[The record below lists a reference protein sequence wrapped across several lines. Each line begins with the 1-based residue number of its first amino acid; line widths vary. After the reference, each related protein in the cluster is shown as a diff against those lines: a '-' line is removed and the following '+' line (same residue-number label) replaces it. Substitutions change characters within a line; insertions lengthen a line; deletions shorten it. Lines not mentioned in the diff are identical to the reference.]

1 MATLLTVEDLK
12 VTFSTKFGQVNAVNN
27 ISFTMNEGEILAVVG
42 ESGSGKSVTA
52 LSILQLLAKNGRIR
66 NGVVSFGDHNLVT
79 MPEGE
84 MRKVR
89 GAEISMIFQDPMSC
103 LNPVFTVEYQME
115 EVLRFHKKEM
125 SREQRHSRMI
135 EMLELVQISNP
146 EQRLKQYPHELS
158 GGMRQRVMIAISL
171 LCQPKLLIADEP
183 TTALDV
189 TIQAQIVNL
198 IKELSRQLHTS
209 VMLITHNLGMVAG
222 MADRVQVM
230 YGGEIVET
238 APIDVIFYG
247 SRHPYTSGLLKAL
260 PKPNMGD
267 EPLHPI
273 PGSTPDLLLDH
284 IGCMFYERCDYA
296 MECCRDLTPPK
307 YRISSDHMAK
317 CWRCHPDFSE
327 TAEEKEV
334 REAR

>member
-1 MATLLTVEDLK
+1 MGTLLTVENLK
-12 VTFSTKFGQVNAVNN
+12 VTFTTKFGQVNAVNN
-27 ISFTMNEGEILAVVG
+27 INFAIDEGEILAVVG

-66 NGVVSFGDHNLVT
+66 SGVVNFGGVNLVSL
-79 MPEGE
+79 PEGE

-103 LNPVFTVEYQME
+103 LNPVFTIEYQME

-125 SREQRHSRMI
+125 GREQRHARMV

-198 IKELSRQLHTS
+198 IKELSSQLHTS

-222 MADRVQVM
+222 MADRVHVM
-230 YGGEIVET
+230 YGGEIVES
-238 APIDVIFYG
+238 APIDEIFYN
-247 SRHPYTSGLLKAL
+247 SRHPYTSGLLRAL

-284 IGCMFYERCDYA
+284 VGCMFYERCDYA
-296 MECCRDLTPPK
+296 MECCRDITPPI
-307 YRISSDHMAK
+307 YRIAANHVAK
-317 CWRCHPDFSE
+317 CWRCHPDFSDDDNQGE
-327 TAEEKEV
+327 D
-334 REAR
+334 